1 METKLPLLESLQVN
15 KTLPSTTRSLPIALI
30 RARENIMSPIRKMLA
45 ESGLTEQQWRV
56 LRVLSE
62 YGPQDSTEVAER
74 ACLLLPSLSRIQRT
88 MSEKGLITR
97 SHDEKDRRRQTLEIT
112 SAGQKIIDDKNE
124 QAVRIV
130 EGFKAKVGSENYELL
145 LDLLSAFS
153 DGEDME

>member
-1 METKLPLLESLQVN
+1 MN

-62 YGPQDSTEVAER
+62 YGPQDATEVSER

-88 MSEKGLITR
+88 MNEKGLITR
-97 SHDEKDRRRQTLEIT
+97 NHDKKDRRRQTLEIT

-153 DGEDME
+153 EAGDEE